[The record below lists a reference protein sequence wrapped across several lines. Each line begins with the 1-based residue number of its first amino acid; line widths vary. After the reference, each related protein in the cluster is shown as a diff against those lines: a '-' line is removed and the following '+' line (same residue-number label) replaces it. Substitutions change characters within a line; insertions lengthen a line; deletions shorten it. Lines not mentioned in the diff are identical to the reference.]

1 VPELPPQPQPLR
13 IKVSDITSQKLVRYA
28 ADRPQ
33 GLLCYVDELAAWIAK
48 LSDRNTIENRSAWV
62 QAYEAKRY
70 EMDRVGGG
78 SICAE
83 VYAVSMYGNVQ
94 PQVLRE
100 ASAGMG
106 TDGLLQRFIPVHID
120 QSKVKRGEPEPRHRA
135 SASAWENAVR
145 LVYALPA
152 TTYELSPEAYELFR
166 EWQLWFE
173 RTRKDH
179 IVLQS
184 DRSFRT
190 ALAKLEGTSGRIA
203 LVFHVL
209 EEPFNPQ
216 VSRATMERAINVIR
230 DYVIPMLRKSLAT
243 ETTLED
249 WLMEW
254 LLYHVGD
261 RQTVTLSEIKR
272 GAKRKLEGV
281 GNIWAQD
288 REVIHAMATLEEAN
302 WVQRLDDGSKEHLHK
317 AEWAIDPSIMH
328 RFSQERTAA
337 IVARQ
342 RDEDERRRIAG
353 IERRLVKGFDP
364 ATMSDLL
371 KAS

>member
-1 VPELPPQPQPLR
+1 MTIGEPGDKKTHGSDPMVKVIEQLEAEDLPHWKARLLEWEGREAHYAVCKKDFLAAAASGALALGASLPPVPELPPQPQPLR

-209 EEPFNPQ
+209 EEPFN
-216 VSRATMERAINVIR
+216 SL
-230 DYVIPMLRKSLAT
+230 DRKSTRLNSSH
-243 ETTLED
+243 ETISR
-249 WLMEW
+249 M
-254 LLYHVGD
+254 
-261 RQTVTLSEIKR
+261 
-272 GAKRKLEGV
+272 
-281 GNIWAQD
+281 
-288 REVIHAMATLEEAN
+288 
-302 WVQRLDDGSKEHLHK
+302 
-317 AEWAIDPSIMH
+317 PS
-328 RFSQERTAA
+328 SA
-337 IVARQ
+337 
-342 RDEDERRRIAG
+342 
-353 IERRLVKGFDP
+353 
-364 ATMSDLL
+364 
-371 KAS
+371 